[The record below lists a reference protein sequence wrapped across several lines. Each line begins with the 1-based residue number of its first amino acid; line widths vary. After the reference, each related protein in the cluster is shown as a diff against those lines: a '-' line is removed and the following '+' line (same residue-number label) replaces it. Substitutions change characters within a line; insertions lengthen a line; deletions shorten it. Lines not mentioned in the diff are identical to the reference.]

1 MFVLIPRVDPRNI
14 LASAERET
22 TRMEATGQGEQKKGK
37 KKERERENER
47 KKRGKK
53 KRKKKHSERKLI
65 PVDVKY

>member
-37 KKERERENER
+37 KKERERER
-47 KKRGKK
+47 TKK
-53 KRKKKHSERKLI
+53 KGEKETEEKTQ
-65 PVDVKY
+65 

>member
-14 LASAERET
+14 LASAERE
-22 TRMEATGQGEQKKGK
+22 RRRGWKRRDRASKKKGRK
-37 KKERERENER
+37 KRERENER